1 MRARCAAP
9 WLVASL
15 LLLLLLLLLS
25 ATAGAADPPRSVR
38 LDYSRGPAAER
49 CPEEQAFR
57 DAIGAKVARDLFAAE
72 PPPSARLIIMLGRR
86 GAGYE
91 GAAEL
96 RDAAGVVTWTKVL
109 PGPSHPPAATCASL
123 IDGLAFA
130 VSVEVDPVVFAPVA
144 PPLVAPPPTRPK
156 STDDQKPPAPAD
168 VPPGPF
174 RLGVSPW
181 VDVGTAPRPAFGLS
195 WHLGYRVAWFSLDLE
210 GRWDPPAAST
220 IDGAEVTTSR
230 LVGALVPC
238 GHVGYF
244 AGCLLA
250 EVGSISG
257 TLTGPRIHGDP
268 HSALYAAPGIRL
280 SAEVPIAPHLTL
292 RPAIDLLLALQQP
305 VFRVAGVGRWAVPA
319 VAAGFGLGLFASF

>member
-1 MRARCAAP
+1 MALKGQGIDRKGAR
-9 WLVASL
+9 
-15 LLLLLLLLLS
+15 
-25 ATAGAADPPRSVR
+25 
-38 LDYSRGPAAER
+38 
-49 CPEEQAFR
+49 
-57 DAIGAKVARDLFAAE
+57 VARTFL
-72 PPPSARLIIMLGRR
+72 
-86 GAGYE
+86 
-91 GAAEL
+91 
-96 RDAAGVVTWTKVL
+96 
-109 PGPSHPPAATCASL
+109 AS
-123 IDGLAFA
+123 
-130 VSVEVDPVVFAPVA
+130 
-144 PPLVAPPPTRPK
+144 
-156 STDDQKPPAPAD
+156 PAPLSSSVD
-168 VPPGPF
+168 RCSRTLSLDPGF
-174 RLGVSPW
+174 
-181 VDVGTAPRPAFGLS
+181 
-195 WHLGYRVAWFSLDLE
+195 RVAWFSLDLE